1 MKKFGILLLVFCILM
16 TARTFPVCAES
27 NLELIINGEVQTYSA
42 ELISVR
48 LGTGNNRILAPARE
62 LLERLGAEVTDEGTG
77 CISAIKGDTSVEFA
91 ADSKTA
97 VKNGKAVSL
106 EVAPRVVGNVLYAPA
121 EFCGNVF
128 DYHVIR
134 ERAGNRV
141 RMISKTDITA
151 PSVSQELKPGTA
163 ELVSEVHRPVPTSFA
178 RSGRL
183 DDLIYRREDWSGVL
197 KPSGAR
203 GALPQGETVFTQA
216 DFNAE
221 ITRDDSWLSVWRY
234 ANTVSVKPQNDARMT
249 VCMSGN
255 SIGEGSGVIAPLPFS
270 DALRIGIR
278 IESYYDQDKVI
289 NFNKKLP
296 AAEKDDK
303 FVLSFYARLISGGD
317 PDYETGKLR
326 IGIAGNFDETVEFGK
341 EWKRFDIL
349 ITGLEGEKNLRIYT
363 AIYKQVMEIGGFTVQ
378 NIGKDADV
386 SYFDKETKTDLLP
399 AELKPGAAWRKDA
412 LARIE
417 QVRKGDFTVEV
428 KDRDGKAVQGAEV
441 KLDMFEHEFKF
452 GVTMDTE
459 YINDA
464 PANKPN
470 QPQKLLSKVGA
481 NFNSMSVGNGLKWEA
496 YADDPSRAKTVIAA
510 AKEQGIKYV
519 RGHALWMPLNS
530 YKASPQKVYDLLQ
543 GSGSDKE
550 ARYSQLKEYIREHF
564 AEMNDEFPYIYEWD
578 VTNEINGRTMFTDAF
593 GKRIIGDVYKIAEET
608 LTNGQKFALC
618 DNAQFKSSI
627 FYTQYWDWL
636 DRLKNQDVRIDMIAM
651 QGHMALGSADPEN
664 IVRPTELLKTW
675 DRFAYEYQKTF
686 AITEFSLGAFNDEY
700 GWDGQSDA
708 MRDILIAAYSHPACT
723 GFNIWWMSD
732 CWLDWTSP
740 FRPYNKA
747 QNGDNGGG
755 VSPLFGEEVEA
766 KPGLEVYQDLLYN
779 KWWTKGATAVTD
791 ENGRGTVRGFY
802 GDYDISVT
810 VGGKEVKT
818 AMAAFHKG
826 YENVLTLTID

>member
-16 TARTFPVCAES
+16 TAWTFPVCAES

-77 CISAIKGDTSVEFA
+77 CISAIKGDTSVELA

-97 VKNGKAVSL
+97 VKNGKAVGL
-106 EVAPRVVGNVLYAPA
+106 EVAPRLVGNVLYAPA

-183 DDLIYRREDWSGVL
+183 DDLIYRRE
-197 KPSGAR
+197 
-203 GALPQGETVFTQA
+203 
-216 DFNAE
+216 
-221 ITRDDSWLSVWRY
+221 SWLSVWRY

-278 IESYYDQDKVI
+278 IESYYNQDKVI

-326 IGIAGNFDETVEFGK
+326 IGIEGNFDETVEFGK

-399 AELKPGAAWRKDA
+399 AELKPDAAWRKDA

-618 DNAQFKSSI
+618 DNAQF
-627 FYTQYWDWL
+627 
-636 DRLKNQDVRIDMIAM
+636 N
-651 QGHMALGSADPEN
+651 
-664 IVRPTELLKTW
+664 
-675 DRFAYEYQKTF
+675 
-686 AITEFSLGAFNDEY
+686 
-700 GWDGQSDA
+700 
-708 MRDILIAAYSHPACT
+708 
-723 GFNIWWMSD
+723 
-732 CWLDWTSP
+732 
-740 FRPYNKA
+740 
-747 QNGDNGGG
+747 
-755 VSPLFGEEVEA
+755 
-766 KPGLEVYQDLLYN
+766 LLY
-779 KWWTKGATAVTD
+779 AVL
-791 ENGRGTVRGFY
+791 GL
-802 GDYDISVT
+802 
-810 VGGKEVKT
+810 
-818 AMAAFHKG
+818 A
-826 YENVLTLTID
+826 